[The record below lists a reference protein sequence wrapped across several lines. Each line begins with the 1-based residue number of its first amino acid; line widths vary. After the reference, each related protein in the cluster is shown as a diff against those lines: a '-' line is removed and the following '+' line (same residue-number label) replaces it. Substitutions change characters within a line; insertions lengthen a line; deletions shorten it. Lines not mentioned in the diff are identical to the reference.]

1 MADRNSEAGSLGRF
15 GYVSAYDPARHM
27 ARIQF
32 PDKGNLVSDWLP
44 VAVRNSGKNK
54 DECHLDVGE
63 HVYCSM
69 MGNGLESGV
78 VLCSIFDD
86 TNKPPAGNQDIRKT
100 TFGDGTEIIYDRNS
114 KKLTINCSGD
124 IEIKASGE
132 IKINAGG
139 GVDFSGGGDM
149 NISGSTINLN

>member
-1 MADRNSEAGSLGRF
+1 
-15 GYVSAYDPARHM
+15 
-27 ARIQF
+27 
-32 PDKGNLVSDWLP
+32 
-44 VAVRNSGKNK
+44 
-54 DECHLDVGE
+54 
-63 HVYCSM
+63 M